1 MTAPRIGSICSGYE
15 GLGAAVQDVIGGDLA
30 WVADNDPGA
39 AAVLACHYPDVPNLG
54 DITEVNWGSV
64 EQVDIMCGGFPCQD
78 VSAAGAR
85 AGLKHGNRS
94 GLWHEF
100 VKAIG
105 AHRPRL
111 VVIENVLGL
120 LTARGDEPTAGHL
133 AAEAGRDTITRLLG
147 WPENELALAVSRG
160 DKGRARVCRAR
171 IARLRKLHKQAAGK
185 CQWHEQRLIRAIG
198 TVLASLAGLGYDA
211 EWVVVTAAAAGACHR
226 RARLFILAFPTE
238 TRTVPVPGDPVAVIT
253 DGVWLEPLEN
263 LFGSAPYTGRVPAS
277 GRMAGGRVYAAEPG
291 PTEAGSGLLPTPR
304 AWDEGGTPATWQERQ
319 QQVMEAGHC
328 RSGVPLSR
336 AAAAVTEGGDRLL
349 KTPTAQLAVNGG
361 SQHPDKRR
369 AGGHGPTLADQ
380 VEHELLLPTP
390 RPQTNGGGAA
400 VESPPNRQGGANLMT
415 TVAAL
420 LPPPNATDWKGS
432 GAAVGRM
439 RDGQPRTAGD
449 ADLTEAVAHL
459 LPTPAARDGKGRD
472 MPGRAGGRSLPDTLL
487 PTPRATDGTNQR
499 GSSGDLMLPSAVMS
513 LLPTPTAADGD
524 RTSSVYPRG
533 DATLLGALLPTP
545 QATDGQGGPRAV
557 PGKRTSN
564 GPDHGPRLRDVAPAL
579 LPTPSVTNS
588 HGNYNRSGD
597 RSGDLMLPGVA
608 KELGEA
614 MLLPTPSVADGTGG
628 HTSRSGPRKGEAL
641 LGGIGMLLP
650 TPTTTDAKGARNATA
665 NRSEAKA
672 GVNNDGWTLSDV
684 LWTGDLPPGTDAG
697 RLLPTP
703 TAGNFNDGESAERW
717 QARKDFHA
725 GKEADATWAGM
736 PLTVAAQLAG
746 VDWGPYEAAIRRWE
760 AVTGRQA
767 PPPTVPGRTGE
778 RLNPA
783 LPEWMMGL
791 PEGWVTGVPGLSR
804 NSMLKLAGNGC
815 VPQQVALALRIL
827 LDRAGAGWARERAA

>member
-100 VKAIG
+100 VKAIA

-120 LTARGDEPTAGHL
+120 LTARGDEPTAEHL
-133 AAEAGRDTITRLLG
+133 AAEAHRDTITRLLG

-160 DKGRARVCRAR
+160 DKRRARVCRAR
-171 IARLRKLHKQAAGK
+171 VARLRKLRKQAADK
-185 CQWHEQRLIRAIG
+185 CQWHERRLIRAIG

-211 EWVVVTAAAAGACHR
+211 EWVVVTASAAGACHR
-226 RARLFILAFPTE
+226 RARIFILAFPASG
-238 TRTVPVPGDPVAVIT
+238 RTIPGEPIAVIE
-253 DGVWLEPLEN
+253 DGTWMEARET
-263 LFGSAPYTGRVPAS
+263 LFGAELYTGRIPAS
-277 GRMAGGRVYAAEPG
+277 GRMAGGVVYAAEPG
-291 PTEAGSGLLPTPR
+291 P
-304 AWDEGGTPATWQERQ
+304 
-319 QQVMEAGHC
+319 V
-328 RSGVPLSR
+328 VPD
-336 AAAAVTEGGDRLL
+336 AALL

-380 VEHELLLPTP
+380 VEHELLPTPTARENGGSNARHGDTTRGDDLPEAVRYLPT
-390 RPQTNGGGAA
+390 
-400 VESPPNRQGGANLMT
+400 
-415 TVAAL
+415 
-420 LPPPNATDWKGS
+420 PNATDWKGS
-432 GAAVGRM
+432 GAAAGRM
-439 RDGQPRTAGD
+439 RDGRPRTAGD
-449 ADLTEAVAHL
+449 ADLTEAVTHL

-487 PTPRATDGTNQR
+487 PTPRATGGTKGGPNQR

-524 RTSSVYPRG
+524 RTSLDYERG
-533 DATLLGALLPTP
+533 NPTLLGALLPTPNASRVGNRIDTQVSGDGREKPNKLGWAVGALLPTP

-650 TPTTTDAKGARNATA
+650 TPA
-665 NRSEAKA
+665 
-672 GVNNDGWTLSDV
+672 
-684 LWTGDLPPGTDAG
+684 
-697 RLLPTP
+697 
-703 TAGNFNDGESAERW
+703 AGNFNDGESAERW
-717 QARKDFHA
+717 Q
-725 GKEADATWAGM
+725 ADATWAGM

>member
-54 DITEVNWGSV
+54 DVTEVNWGSV
-64 EQVDIMCGGFPCQD
+64 EQVDIMCGGTPCQD

-100 VKAIG
+100 VKAIA

-120 LTARGDEPTAGHL
+120 LTARGDEPTAEHL
-133 AAEAGRDTITRLLG
+133 AAEAHRDTITRLLG

-160 DKGRARVCRAR
+160 DKRRARVCRAR
-171 IARLRKLHKQAAGK
+171 VARLRKLRKQAADK
-185 CQWHEQRLIRAIG
+185 CQWHERRLIRAIG

-211 EWVVVTAAAAGACHR
+211 EWVVVTASAAGACHR
-226 RARLFILAFPTE
+226 RARIFILAFPASG
-238 TRTVPVPGDPVAVIT
+238 RTIPGEPIAVIE
-253 DGVWLEPLEN
+253 DGTWMEARET
-263 LFGSAPYTGRVPAS
+263 LFGAELYTGRIPAS
-277 GRMAGGRVYAAEPG
+277 GRMAGGVVYAAEPG
-291 PTEAGSGLLPTPR
+291 P
-304 AWDEGGTPATWQERQ
+304 
-319 QQVMEAGHC
+319 V
-328 RSGVPLSR
+328 VPD
-336 AAAAVTEGGDRLL
+336 AALL

-380 VEHELLLPTP
+380 VEHELLPTPTARENGGSNARHGDTTRGDDLPEAVRYLPT
-390 RPQTNGGGAA
+390 
-400 VESPPNRQGGANLMT
+400 
-415 TVAAL
+415 
-420 LPPPNATDWKGS
+420 PNATDWKGS
-432 GAAVGRM
+432 GAAAGRM
-439 RDGQPRTAGD
+439 RDGRPRTAGD
-449 ADLTEAVAHL
+449 ADLTEAVTHL

-487 PTPRATDGTNQR
+487 PTPRATGGTKGGPNQR

-524 RTSSVYPRG
+524 RTSLDYERG
-533 DATLLGALLPTP
+533 NPTLLGALLPTPNASRVGNRIDTQVSGDGREKPNKLGWAVGALLPTP

-579 LPTPSVTNS
+579 LPTPTVSGS
-588 HGNYNRSGD
+588 HGTDRRGD
-597 RSGDLMLPGVA
+597 GSLLLPGVA
-608 KELGEA
+608 KELGDA
-614 MLLPTPSVADGTGG
+614 PLLPTPSVADGTGG
-628 HTSRSGPRKGEAL
+628 HTSRSGDRKGEPL

-665 NRSEAKA
+665 ARTDPKPTTQTAS
-672 GVNNDGWTLSDV
+672 WTLSDV
-684 LWTGDLPPGTDAG
+684 LWTGDLPPGADTS

-703 TAGNFNDGESAERW
+703 AAGNFNDGESAAERW

-725 GKEADATWAGM
+725 GKEADATRAGM

-791 PEGWVTGVPGLSR
+791 PEGWITGVPGLSR